1 MFCSCARACFEVH
14 TERSTHVTLRQFLGI
29 LRARWMLALGV
40 FALALAV
47 AAALTWL
54 LPKKYSATTQ
64 LVLDIKSPDPIAG
77 AVYPALTL
85 PSYMATQ
92 VDIIESDRVA
102 LRVVRGLKMSENPS
116 MRSQWQDDTKGNG
129 NFEVWLANLLQKN
142 LEVKPS
148 RESNVVQI
156 TFKSVEPRFS
166 AAVANAFA
174 QAYVDTTAE
183 LRVDPAKQYSNFFD
197 SRAKLARDDVEKAQT
212 RLSELQRTK
221 GIINADERF
230 DIETARLSELSSQLV
245 GLQALGA
252 ESQSRKNAARSAPD
266 RVSEVINHPVI
277 SGLRAD
283 MARQEARLQE
293 LSARLGDAHPQL
305 VELKANI
312 NELRAKLEQ
321 ETARLSSSVGITND
335 INQSRAGQI
344 RESLEVQR
352 AKVLKAR
359 EMRDE
364 VAVLQREVEHAQRA
378 YDSVTARLNQTN
390 LESQN
395 TLTNAAVLMPA
406 TEPAKPS
413 SPNAVFNFVIAAG
426 VGLLLAIALALLREA
441 TDKRVRT
448 LEDISRD
455 MGLPVLG
462 RLLGREKRNLLG
474 QKKRHPI
481 PSRLLG
487 RATLRSPHLATKS

>member
-1 MFCSCARACFEVH
+1 
-14 TERSTHVTLRQFLGI
+14 VTLRQFLGI
-29 LRARWMLALGV
+29 LRARWMLALSV
-40 FALALAV
+40 FVVALGV
-47 AAALTWL
+47 AAALTFA
-54 LPKKYSATTQ
+54 LPKKYSATTS

-77 AVYPALTL
+77 VLYPAMTM

-116 MRSQWQDDTKGNG
+116 MRSQWQEDTQGAG

-142 LEVKPS
+142 LDVKPS

-156 TFKSVEPRFS
+156 TFKSVDARFS

-183 LRVDPAKQYSNFFD
+183 LRVDPAKQYSSFFD
-197 SRAKLARDDVEKAQT
+197 GRAKLARDEVEKAQA

-245 GLQALGA
+245 GLQALSA
-252 ESQSRKNAARSAPD
+252 ESQSRQTAARRAPN
-266 RVSEVINHPVI
+266 RVV

-283 MARQEARLQE
+283 LARQEARLQE
-293 LSARLGDAHPQL
+293 LGARMGDAHPQV

-312 NELRAKLEQ
+312 NELRAKLAQ
-321 ETARLSSSVGITND
+321 ETVRLSASVEVTND
-335 INQSRAGQI
+335 INQSRAEQI
-344 RESLEVQR
+344 RASLEVQR

-378 YDSVTARLNQTN
+378 YDAVSARLNQSN

-406 TEPAKPS
+406 TEAAKPS
-413 SPNAVFNFVIAAG
+413 SPNPVFNFVIAAG
-426 VGLLLAIALALLREA
+426 VGLLAALAVALLREA

-462 RLLGREKRNLLG
+462 ILLGREKRNLLG

-481 PSRLLG
+481 PTRLLG
-487 RATLRSPHLATKS
+487 RASLRSPRLAAKH

>member
-1 MFCSCARACFEVH
+1 M
-14 TERSTHVTLRQFLGI
+14 TLRQFLGI
-29 LRARWMLALGV
+29 LRARWMLALSV
-40 FALALAV
+40 FLIALGV
-47 AAALTWL
+47 AAALTFA
-54 LPKKYSATTQ
+54 LPKKYSATTS

-77 AVYPALTL
+77 VLYPAMTM

-116 MRSQWQDDTKGNG
+116 MRSQWQEDTKGLG

-142 LEVKPS
+142 LDVKPS

-156 TFKSVEPRFS
+156 TFKSVDARFS

-174 QAYVDTTAE
+174 QAYVETTAE

-197 SRAKLARDDVEKAQT
+197 GRAKLARDEVEKAQA

-245 GLQALGA
+245 GLQALSA
-252 ESQSRKNAARSAPD
+252 ESQSRQNAARSSPD
-266 RVSEVINHPVI
+266 RVSEVINHPVV

-283 MARQEARLQE
+283 LARQEARLQE
-293 LSARLGDAHPQL
+293 LGARMGDAHPQV

-312 NELRAKLEQ
+312 NELRAKLAQ
-321 ETARLSSSVGITND
+321 ETVRLSASVDVTND
-335 INQSRAGQI
+335 INQSRAAQI
-344 RESLEVQR
+344 RASLEVQR

-378 YDSVTARLNQTN
+378 YDAVSARLNQSN

-413 SPNAVFNFVIAAG
+413 SPNPVFNFVIAAG
-426 VGLLLAIALALLREA
+426 VGVLLALALALLREA

-462 RLLGREKRNLLG
+462 ILLGREKRNLLG

-481 PSRLLG
+481 PTRLLG
-487 RATLRSPHLATKS
+487 RASLRSPRLAAKH